1 MNTRNNVTANN
12 LINPHSVDTRDSIN
26 FRSCAMGIF
35 YSGNILHKKKRQ
47 LSFENCRLYNG
58 GDREI

>member
-12 LINPHSVDTRDSIN
+12 LINPHRVDTRDSIN

-35 YSGNILHKKKRQ
+35 YSGNILHKKKTTFFRK
-47 LSFENCRLYNG
+47 LSFP
-58 GDREI
+58 